1 MLNFDLIRV
10 RLSQYGA
17 VWLASFLLVAVGAGI
32 GGLLL
37 RQDLTKMFDVLLTL
51 AFVAIGLMMAAFL
64 AVTLFGR
71 QPAATKVVLLAL
83 GLVLLLP
90 LLWAPVLGAI
100 VCAFFGHV
108 SIEYSSVYAGFRI
121 MLGRW
126 LFGVMSLFSSNPY
139 VDAAFG
145 FMQSVATVV
154 GFTASVAQL
163 WQVFGR
169 RRVVEG

>member
-17 VWLASFLLVAVGAGI
+17 AWLAAFLLVAVGAGI

-37 RQDLTKMFDVLLTL
+37 RQDLNRMFDVLLVL
-51 AFVAIGLMMAAFL
+51 AFAALGVMMAAFL
-64 AVTLFGR
+64 VVTLIARESVG
-71 QPAATKVVLLAL
+71 TKLVLLAL

-90 LLWAPVLGAI
+90 LMWAPVLGAI

-108 SIEYSSVYAGFRI
+108 SIEYSTVYAGFRI
-121 MLGRW
+121 VLGRW

-145 FMQSVATVV
+145 FMQSFATVV

-169 RRVVEG
+169 RRTAEG